1 MSMKEVIDAM
11 LLPPL
16 FFKDFAILAVIL
28 SLVQVSPLKF
38 NPWTWL
44 KNFIDLPKRL
54 ANLEHEFNDDRAFR
68 WRSLIFS
75 RSRLIEKSL
84 KTGELIRREVWV
96 DTIETIGNYE
106 RYCDGH
112 PEFKNELAIQTIEYI
127 KNQYQFAL
135 EHNLFL

>member
-1 MSMKEVIDAM
+1 MSAKEIVDLMLFPPVLKDVALLVI
-11 LLPPL
+11 
-16 FFKDFAILAVIL
+16 IL
-28 SLVQVSPLKF
+28 SLVQISPIKL

-44 KNFIDLPKRL
+44 KSFAELPSKVAR
-54 ANLEHEFNDDRAFR
+54 LEHEFNDDRAFR

-75 RSRLIEKSL
+75 RSRMIEKSL

-106 RYCDGH
+106 KYCDGH

-127 KNQYQFAL
+127 KNQYQYAL
-135 EHNLFL
+135 ENNLFL